1 MIQGTGSGAGK
12 SLIAAALCR
21 IFRDEGH
28 KVAPFK
34 AQNMA
39 LNSSVTPEGG
49 EIGRA
54 QALQAEAAGI
64 PASVDMN
71 PILLKASGEA
81 GSQVRIGLR
90 DDGERRC
97 GTGVEA
103 RRHGNHRGS
112 IGIFTLKAEHAYRS
126 SAEDEQPSRVR

>member
-54 QALQAEAAGI
+54 QALQAEIAAREQLAAELEQAHHQTGHDP
-64 PASVDMN
+64 PAGRTVGRRADDIERQAGLHAQQAWHEVEESVAD
-71 PILLKASGEA
+71 
-81 GSQVRIGLR
+81 
-90 DDGERRC
+90 
-97 GTGVEA
+97 
-103 RRHGNHRGS
+103 HRADENRQQGD
-112 IGIFTLKAEHAYRS
+112 AEPRGQRA
-126 SAEDEQPSRVR
+126 A